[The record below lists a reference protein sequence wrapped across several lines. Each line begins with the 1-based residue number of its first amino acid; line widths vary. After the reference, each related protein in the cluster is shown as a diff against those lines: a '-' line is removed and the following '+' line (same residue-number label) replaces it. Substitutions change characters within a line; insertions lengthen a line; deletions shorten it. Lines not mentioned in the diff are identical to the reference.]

1 MRARGVH
8 IVTKRSVSCAMLN
21 GLISTHEVAG
31 NCAGETAP
39 RDPLDTARTGESMAP
54 FRRVCAAVLGITL
67 IATLMFGISPATAQD
82 QEIGHF
88 GKNWLRFSAVELSF
102 LPGATGTGIVDYK
115 GGKEPSSQWRA
126 SFRFTGLEARAS
138 YTVVILGRFGA
149 AGSPEANRF
158 TSLCS
163 FQTDDVGQGGCFWY
177 FRGLARLNIVQL
189 RSEDANGNQVLEA
202 RRSGRLGSIETEPN
216 RFSPGGEIPARR

>member
-67 IATLMFGISPATAQD
+67 IATLMFGISAATAQD

-88 GKNWLRFSAVELSF
+88 GKNRLRFSAVEPSF